1 MSVFHR
7 ITMEPHPDRLD
18 EIKITIVIPRT
29 AIGAETDRS
38 LRAWFGD
45 QAGSPKKLLKLAE
58 QVMADEETY
67 RNLPHWSLNDVC
79 EKCGRPNVPKE
90 E

>member
-7 ITMEPHPDRLD
+7 ITMEPSPDNVA
-18 EIKITIVIPRT
+18 EIKITIFIPRK

-45 QAGSPKKLLKLAE
+45 QARSPKKLLRLAE
-58 QVMADEETY
+58 QVMADEEAY
-67 RNLPHWSLNDVC
+67 RNLPNWSLNDVC
-79 EKCGRPNVPKE
+79 ETCGRPNVPKE